1 MRVSECECQFHVLL
15 PSPWTGFV
23 QWFFYTVIY
32 ERFVESKL
40 HNFVDFCSMAN
51 ISIFV
56 MSETNFGYYIHGRSV
71 HGTADTGML
80 QMHENLKREEVSNRD
95 AEAAGF

>member
-1 MRVSECECQFHVLL
+1 MKHLLHVGI
-15 PSPWTGFV
+15 S
-23 QWFFYTVIY
+23 QWLFYTVIY
-32 ERFVESKL
+32 ERFIESKL

-71 HGTADTGML
+71 HGNADTGML
-80 QMHENLKREEVSNRD
+80 QMHENLKREEVGRNPVENESLIQHT
-95 AEAAGF
+95 